1 LNQIRVESLLFIVIA
16 LGVIAMPM
24 RAQAQWWSSREPV
37 DYEDCAERAEKNA
50 DAKPQREKLIAAC
63 ESQFAGRRKPGGGYS
78 YYDFMQDRHFDI
90 AGPNPTLQEQR
101 EIDQHYTAFLDQN
114 RRSIIAA
121 AFARKQRELT
131 EAKLTADAPSIAKP
145 SAKAQI
151 AKSQPKPAPNAPLA
165 APVAEQPRTPPR
177 VVVASLTPPRAPI
190 PARVA
195 MPSTPRP
202 SAAVLGATPPAAGVR
217 PSTKPKRG
225 ACREQSLSC
234 GLSQLGDGVSSLTR
248 TIFGPPPKKAGRS

>member
-1 LNQIRVESLLFIVIA
+1 
-16 LGVIAMPM
+16 M

-37 DYEDCAERAEKNA
+37 DYEHCAERAKETI
-50 DAKPQREKLIAAC
+50 DAKQRDTRIAAC
-63 ESQFAGRRKPGGGYS
+63 ESTFAGRRKPGGGYS

-90 AGPNPTLQEQR
+90 AGPNPTPQEQR

-131 EAKLTADAPSIAKP
+131 EAKLTAEPPIAKP
-145 SAKAQI
+145 SGKAPSAKPQARPGPS
-151 AKSQPKPAPNAPLA
+151 AETAVTSASPDKPA
-165 APVAEQPRTPPR
+165 TTPR
-177 VVVASLTPPRAPI
+177 VAMASLTPPA
-190 PARVA
+190 ARSA
-195 MPSTPRP
+195 IARTPRP
-202 SAAVLGATPPAAGVR
+202 SAAVPAAHGANPPA
-217 PSTKPKRG
+217 KPKRG

-234 GLSQLGDGVSSLTR
+234 GLSQLGDGVSSLAR

>member
-1 LNQIRVESLLFIVIA
+1 VNQICVQYLLSVAIA
-16 LGVIAMPM
+16 LCVVAMPM

-90 AGPNPTLQEQR
+90 AGPNPTPQEQR

-131 EAKLTADAPSIAKP
+131 EAKLTAEAPPAAKP
-145 SAKAQI
+145 SGRMQAN
-151 AKSQPKPAPNAPLA
+151 KPAPNAPPSA
-165 APVAEQPRTPPR
+165 SQTQAEKPAPTKR
-177 VVVASLTPPRAPI
+177 VVVASLSPPSLSTPI
-190 PARVA
+190 PA
-195 MPSTPRP
+195 PRP
-202 SAAVLGATPPAAGVR
+202 SAHVQRANTAA
-217 PSTKPKRG
+217 SAAKPKRG
-225 ACREQSLSC
+225 ACEPSLSC
-234 GLSQLGDGVSSLTR
+234 GLSRLGDSVSSLTKS
-248 TIFGPPPKKAGRS
+248 IFGPPTPPKKAGRS